1 MRDQNVAPL
10 VRSQLGFCI
19 VSSSSLAVGLTLQIR
34 SAFPAYATTVTGIV
48 LAAVVIFEIAGPLLM
63 RRALFLTG
71 EATTVPT
78 PLDPSTSV
86 EPA

>member
-1 MRDQNVAPL
+1 MATA
-10 VRSQLGFCI
+10 
-19 VSSSSLAVGLTLQIR
+19 LAVD
-34 SAFPAYATTVTGIV
+34 V
-48 LAAVVIFEIAGPLLM
+48 AAVVIFEIAGPLLM